1 MWKTWVRYLGQED
14 PLEKEMATHSS
25 ILVWKTPRMEEPGR
39 LHGVTKSR
47 HDWMT
52 NTQINRLNVIE
63 IKVIKGQ
70 KCASP
75 RIYREVVKNKKK
87 AQKLTVSAA
96 LSSCFIITI
105 IINVT
110 KSLVEVSPL
119 HSLHLLFP
127 SPLLPCW
134 KKHHQNK
141 QTNKKKQPR
150 DFFYWRF
157 HYWLSNDNI

>member
-1 MWKTWVRYLGQED
+1 M
-14 PLEKEMATHSS
+14 
-25 ILVWKTPRMEEPGR
+25 
-39 LHGVTKSR
+39 LHPESTGKLLK
-47 HDWMT
+47 
-52 NTQINRLNVIE
+52 I
-63 IKVIKGQ
+63 
-70 KCASP
+70 
-75 RIYREVVKNKKK
+75 KKK

-134 KKHHQNK
+134 KKHHQ
-141 QTNKKKQPR
+141 KKKKKTKNNPETSLTDASTIGSQMTIYRDTRLEQP
-150 DFFYWRF
+150 FGFCWFVYF
-157 HYWLSNDNI
+157 

>member
-1 MWKTWVRYLGQED
+1 
-14 PLEKEMATHSS
+14 
-25 ILVWKTPRMEEPGR
+25 
-39 LHGVTKSR
+39 
-47 HDWMT
+47 MT

-134 KKHHQNK
+134 KKHHQ
-141 QTNKKKQPR
+141 KKKKKTKNNPETSLTDASTIGSQMTIYRDTRLEQP
-150 DFFYWRF
+150 FGFCWFVYF
-157 HYWLSNDNI
+157 